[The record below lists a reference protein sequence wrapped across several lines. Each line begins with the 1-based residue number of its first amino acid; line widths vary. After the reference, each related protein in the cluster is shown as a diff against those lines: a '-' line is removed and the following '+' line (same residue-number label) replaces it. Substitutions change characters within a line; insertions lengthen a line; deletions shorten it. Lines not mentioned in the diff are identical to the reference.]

1 MIHSVSPLPITGM
14 APNSEM
20 ITFAPQNDICPHGRT

>member
-1 MIHSVSPLPITGM
+1 MIHSVSVVPMYGI

-20 ITFAPQNDICPHGRT
+20 MTLAPQNDICPHGST

>member
-1 MIHSVSPLPITGM
+1 MIHSVRPLPITGM

-20 ITFAPQNDICPHGRT
+20 MTLAPQNDIWPHGST